1 MQRRRAAMRCAGALV
16 FWAGLACEDRTP
28 PLPVVLELD
37 GDTVLLTPGAIIL
50 DVTVGGRPDFTP
62 DTAQAVAGDVIRVRS
77 LDSGPHAVG
86 FDVAA
91 SDTSAIRFL
100 ASTDQIRALPLLEP
114 EARWIVSLENAPSG
128 LYVLVCLTHGAR
140 AELRVTDSRT
150 GRRR

>member
-1 MQRRRAAMRCAGALV
+1 MQRRRAAKRCAGALV
-16 FWAGLACEDRTP
+16 FWAGLACEGRTP

-37 GDTVLLTPGAIIL
+37 GDTVVLTPGAIIL
-50 DVTVGGRPDFTP
+50 DVTVGGRPDFAP
-62 DTAQAVAGDVIRVRS
+62 DTAHAIAGDVIRVRS

-100 ASTDQIRALPLLEP
+100 ASTGQIRALPLLEP
-114 EARWIVSLENAPSG
+114 EALWIVSLEDAPPG

-140 AELRVTDSRT
+140 AEIRVTDSRT